1 MSAENEKVPIPEKT
15 QAEDKRYPN
24 GTSPRLPVCQPKVD
38 IHESAEG
45 LLMRV
50 DLPGVLKESLELVIE
65 DNILKIFGRS
75 GTQFPPDTLAVHH
88 EFHMG
93 DFYRSFILSDEVDGE
108 GIKAELENGVL
119 VLRLPKRQSRQ
130 RRIELE
136 VS

>member
-1 MSAENEKVPIPEKT
+1 MTESNEQVKGAEQPTDSPASAPGAT
-15 QAEDKRYPN
+15 
-24 GTSPRLPVCQPKVD
+24 PRVPVCQPTVD
-38 IHESAEG
+38 IHETSEG
-45 LLMRV
+45 LLMRI
-50 DLPGVLKESLELVIE
+50 DLPGVVKESLELIIE

-75 GTQFPPDTLAVHH
+75 STKLAPEAEPVHH

-108 GIKAELENGVL
+108 GIKAELEDGVL
-119 VLRLPKRQSRQ
+119 ILRLPKRQTRQ

>member
-1 MSAENEKVPIPEKT
+1 
-15 QAEDKRYPN
+15 
-24 GTSPRLPVCQPKVD
+24 
-38 IHESAEG
+38 
-45 LLMRV
+45 MRV

-108 GIKAELENGVL
+108 GIKPN
-119 VLRLPKRQSRQ
+119 SRTACLFFASQ
-130 RRIELE
+130 TP
-136 VS
+136 VSPAPDRT